1 MNCSSFSTRHALKC
15 FFCLSWNVYDQTTTR
30 RDVNNSLV
38 YFWFSSSRNRLEIFK
53 WVMILATLI
62 NYSRFVEF
70 NEFFILFDILVV
82 HYKFILMEK
91 SIRWIIENENRQYY
105 TTTRQVAN
113 ACWSLKSKSKAE
125 NQYSELLLQN
135 NFSHIVLP
143 E

>member
-1 MNCSSFSTRHALKC
+1 MIAAHVWWGDETAR
-15 FFCLSWNVYDQTTTR
+15 QTIIPNACGNITSVPNASPFL
-30 RDVNNSLV
+30 DA
-38 YFWFSSSRNRLEIFK
+38 IG
-53 WVMILATLI
+53 
-62 NYSRFVEF
+62 
-70 NEFFILFDILVV
+70 
-82 HYKFILMEK
+82 

-135 NFSHIVLP
+135 NFSYIVLP

>member
-1 MNCSSFSTRHALKC
+1 
-15 FFCLSWNVYDQTTTR
+15 
-30 RDVNNSLV
+30 
-38 YFWFSSSRNRLEIFK
+38 
-53 WVMILATLI
+53 MILATLI

-70 NEFFILFDILVV
+70 NEFFILFDI

-135 NFSHIVLP
+135 NFSYIVLP